1 LPGSAS
7 AAWPREFDS
16 QGISVLDVETRLDNM
31 GLGQEI
37 TKATGGRMKLDR
49 STENLL
55 AFNADGSKSVP
66 DSATGSAQ
74 GVAPADD
81 KPWWK
86 VW

>member
-1 LPGSAS
+1 M
-7 AAWPREFDS
+7 
-16 QGISVLDVETRLDNM
+16 IDVETRLNNM

-55 AFNADGSKSVP
+55 AFNASGSKSVP
-66 DSATGSAQ
+66 DSATGAAQ
-74 GVAPADD
+74 GDAKADD
-81 KPWWK
+81 SAPWWK

>member
-1 LPGSAS
+1 V
-7 AAWPREFDS
+7 
-16 QGISVLDVETRLDNM
+16 IDVETRLDNI
-31 GLGQEI
+31 GLDQEI
-37 TKATGGRMKLDR
+37 TKATGGRVKLDR

-66 DSATGSAQ
+66 DSATGAAQ
-74 GVAPADD
+74 GDAKSGEKSDD

>member
-1 LPGSAS
+1 MID
-7 AAWPREFDS
+7 E
-16 QGISVLDVETRLDNM
+16 ETRLDNM

-37 TKATGGRMKLDR
+37 TKATGGRVKLDR

-66 DSATGSAQ
+66 DSATGAAQ
-74 GVAPADD
+74 GDAKADD
-81 KPWWK
+81 SAPWWK